1 MARTRTETP
10 PGIDRA
16 WRCTLNNSPRSLR
29 TRRTALL
36 RLTATRS
43 RGIFESY
50 RDTRSRKSTRV
61 MELCGTLGHRG
72 LIICHES
79 SPRKVR
85 SDTIETNKVIPVG
98 CAVFQHS
105 HSIEE
110 ETWFSLSLS
119 LSLSLFQ
126 KIILILSFIAYD

>member
-1 MARTRTETP
+1 MDDLSRRVKNTRVFPEGGDGNERGRSRGEVARTRTETP

-61 MELCGTLGHRG
+61 MELCGSLGQ
-72 LIICHES
+72 
-79 SPRKVR
+79 PRF
-85 SDTIETNKVIPVG
+85 NN
-98 CAVFQHS
+98 
-105 HSIEE
+105 
-110 ETWFSLSLS
+110 LS
-119 LSLSLFQ
+119 
-126 KIILILSFIAYD
+126 